1 LRNFQFTT
9 VVNMKDKHALLMR
22 LLCAAKAQQ
31 FAVIYS
37 LLFHPAAVIF
47 MSQFNQRFG
56 GTQRLYGLN
65 QTDILKTSHICV
77 VGIGGVGCWV
87 AEGLARSA
95 IGQLT
100 LIDLDDICVTNTNR
114 QVHALVDTVGMAK
127 VEVMAQ
133 RIRQI
138 NPECQVHCIE
148 DFVTPD
154 NVKELLDARFDYVVD
169 ATDSVKAKAAMIA
182 HCKRNK
188 IPIITIGG
196 AGGQLDPTQI
206 AVADLTKTIQDPL
219 AAKVR
224 SELRRFYNFTS
235 NSKRRFAVECVYSTE
250 QLRYPQGDG
259 SVCHSK
265 NLNEGSAKLDC
276 NSGFGAS
283 VAVTASF
290 GFVAAARVINKILA
304 KAQRQNVA

>member
-1 LRNFQFTT
+1 LPLAT
-9 VVNMKDKHALLMR
+9 
-22 LLCAAKAQQ
+22 KAQPQ
-31 FAVIYS
+31 AMIYS
-37 LLFHPAAVIF
+37 NFLYPLTVNF

-56 GTQRLYGLN
+56 GTQRLYGLS
-65 QTDILKTSHICV
+65 QTDTLKASHICV

-114 QVHALVDTVGMAK
+114 QIHALVDTVGQAK
-127 VEVMAQ
+127 VEVMAE

-138 NPECQVHCIE
+138 NPECQVNCIE

-154 NVKELLDARFDYVVD
+154 NVKQLLDSRFDFVVD

-182 HCKRNK
+182 HCKRHK

-196 AGGQLDPTQI
+196 AGGQVDPTQI
-206 AVADLTKTIQDPL
+206 AVADLSKTIQDPL

-224 SELRRFYNFTS
+224 SELRRFYNFTT

-250 QLRYPQGDG
+250 QLRYPQADG
-259 SVCHSK
+259 TVCHSK
-265 NLNEGSAKLDC
+265 TLNEGSVKLDC

-290 GFVAAARVINKILA
+290 GFVAAARVINKLLA
-304 KAQRQNVA
+304 KAQRQIVV